1 MMEKNLKKIS
11 DLLNKQNEVDDGK
24 KFKVASATLVCSIVD
39 IKNKNPEKYCALF
52 QKNFNLPKDEF
63 EQIKEEITKDE
74 LGIDDKINYI
84 KKELNNN
91 MYKIMQFLKL
101 LNQFAILDGCSRE
114 SYQEF
119 EKIRDKFLQKH
130 Y

>member
-39 IKNKNPEKYCALF
+39 IKSKNPDKYCELF

-63 EQIKEEITKDE
+63 EQIKEEITNDALE
-74 LGIDDKINYI
+74 IEDKIDYI
-84 KKELNNN
+84 KEELDNN

>member
-39 IKNKNPEKYCALF
+39 IKSKNPEKYCALF

>member
-1 MMEKNLKKIS
+1 MEKNLKKIS
-11 DLLNKQNEVDDGK
+11 DLLNNQNEIDNDK

-39 IKNKNPEKYCALF
+39 LKSKNPDKYCELF

-63 EQIKEEITKDE
+63 EQIKEEINKDE
-74 LGIDDKINYI
+74 LSLDDKIDYI
-84 KKELNNN
+84 KEELNNN

-119 EKIRDKFLQKH
+119 ENIRDKFLKKH

>member
-1 MMEKNLKKIS
+1 MEKNLKKVS
-11 DLLNKQNEVDDGK
+11 DLINNQDELENTK

-39 IKNKNPEKYCALF
+39 IESKNPDKYCSLF
-52 QKNFNLPKDEF
+52 HKNFNLPKEEFDE
-63 EQIKEEITKDE
+63 IKEELKKDD
-74 LGIDDKINYI
+74 LSVDDKIIYI

-91 MYKIMQFLKL
+91 MYQIMEFLKL

-119 EKIRDKFLQKH
+119 EKIRDKFLKEF